1 MEMTKRRRE
10 MFALVEACD
19 GSGLSRKEFCS
30 RHGVG
35 VSTFSWWRSEYRR
48 CRRAREGTNKSG
60 PSFVAVAGTAA
71 TQSVEY
77 RYSDGTTV
85 RIPTALGASQVGS
98 IVRELRGAACSG

>member
-1 MEMTKRRRE
+1 MTKRRRE

-48 CRRAREGTNKSG
+48 CRRVKEGADNAS
-60 PSFVAVAGTAA
+60 PSFVAVAGSAA

-77 RYSDGTTV
+77 RYSDGATV
-85 RIPTALGASQVGS
+85 RIPMSLGAAQVGS
-98 IVRELRGAACSG
+98 IVRELRGAACSV